1 MTFTPTRHHLPS
13 ALVAADQP
21 LSGDVMGR
29 SVEAIDYLWQVTTNS
44 ADSRG
49 TALSAPEGHT
59 HDGVRDQTLT
69 ADAYHLTDYP
79 SGFGAP
85 HLRADSSFAPSLVA
99 PHYAPNGG
107 WADGSATLTPV
118 RSFIFAPFAPAPAAV
133 GSNATLRSQVLIEK
147 GAALSAAAAVTVT
160 VTIDGVAIVANSAN
174 AAAGLETIQ
183 VGDWAAAS
191 LTKGGPLE
199 MLVQISVPSGD
210 FARVWHSLVYSV

>member
-59 HDGVRDQTLT
+59 HDGVRDQALT
-69 ADAYHLTDYP
+69 SDAFNLTEYP

-85 HLRADSSFAPSLVA
+85 YLEADSSTIPVLGVE
-99 PHYAPNGG
+99 HYFPRGG
-107 WADGSATLTPV
+107 WASGVTTLTPI
-118 RSFIFAPFAPAPAAV
+118 RSFIHSPFAPAPAAI

-147 GAALSAAAAVTVT
+147 GVALSAPAAVTVT

-191 LTKGGPLE
+191 LSKGGPLE
-199 MLVQISVPSGD
+199 MQVQISVPSGD
-210 FARVWHSLVYSV
+210 YARVWHSLVYSV

>member
-1 MTFTPTRHHLPS
+1 MTFSANRHDLPS
-13 ALVAADQP
+13 PLVSADQP

-29 SVEAIDYLWQVTTNS
+29 SFEAIEYLWQVTTNS
-44 ADSRG
+44 ADARG
-49 TALSAPEGHT
+49 TALAAAQGHT

-69 ADAYHLTDYP
+69 ADAQLLLNYP

-85 HLRADSSFAPSLVA
+85 YLRADSSAPPDPVA

-107 WADGSATLTPV
+107 WADGTATLTPI
-118 RSFIFAPFAPAPAAV
+118 RSIIHAPFAPAPAGI

-147 GAALSAAAAVTVT
+147 GATLSAANAVTIT
-160 VTIDGVAIVANSAN
+160 VTIDGVPLVANSAV
-174 AAAGLETIQ
+174 AAAGLETVQ

-199 MLVQISVPSGD
+199 MIVQISVPSGD
-210 FARVWHSLVYSV
+210 YARVWHSLVLPV